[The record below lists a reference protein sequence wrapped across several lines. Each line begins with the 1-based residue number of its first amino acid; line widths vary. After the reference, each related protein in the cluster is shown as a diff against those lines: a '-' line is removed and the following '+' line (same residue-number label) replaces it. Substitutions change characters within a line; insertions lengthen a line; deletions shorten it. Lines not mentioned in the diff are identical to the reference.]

1 MKSIVSICLAAFS
14 LAAQAGTFVYVSN
27 AQDGTISSYRIDG
40 AQGTLQPL
48 AITEAGPLVMPLAQS
63 PDGRHLYAS
72 LYSKP
77 YSVVNYR
84 IDGETGAL
92 DRVAT
97 AALPAN
103 MPYIATD
110 RSGRYLLAASYD
122 GDTISVSPI
131 GPGGVVQGEP
141 LELRK
146 TGRHA
151 HSIVVDPSNRFAYVA
166 LLGADR
172 VLQLRFDER
181 SGALAPIGAGFVR
194 AGKRTGPRHIAPAP
208 NGRFL
213 YVLGELSGSVSTYA
227 IDRAT
232 GALRRLESVAN
243 EPALRWQLQPG
254 TIRAGGPLDDTP
266 RVWAADIKVSPD
278 GRFVYAT
285 ERTSSTVS
293 WYRADPATGKI
304 IYSGYLQVE
313 KQPRGIA
320 IGPRG
325 RWLVVTGEESPEVG
339 LYAIDAETGA
349 LRRTGSAPA
358 GRGANWVEIV
368 DTD

>member
-1 MKSIVSICLAAFS
+1 MKSIVLIVTALSC
-14 LAAQAGTFVYVSN
+14 LAAQAGTFAYVSN
-27 AQDGTISSYRIDG
+27 AEDGTISSYRIDRATG
-40 AQGTLQPL
+40 ALQPL
-48 AITEAGPLVMPLAQS
+48 ATTEAGPLVMPLAQS

-72 LYSKP
+72 LYAQP
-77 YSVVNYR
+77 YAVVSYR
-84 IDGETGAL
+84 IDGTSGAL

-97 AALPAN
+97 AALPQN

-122 GDTISVSPI
+122 GDSISVSPI

-141 LELRK
+141 LELHK

-166 LLGADR
+166 LLGADQ
-172 VLQLRFDER
+172 VLQLAFDER
-181 SGALAPIGAGFVR
+181 SGALAPIGAGFVQ
-194 AGKRTGPRHIAPAP
+194 AEEGAGPRHIAPAP

-213 YVLGELSGSVSTYA
+213 YVLNELSGSVSTYA
-227 IDRAT
+227 IDRGT

-243 EPALRWQLQPG
+243 EPALRLQLHKG
-254 TIRAGGPLDDTP
+254 VIRAGAAVDDTP
-266 RVWAADIKVSPD
+266 RVWAADIKVSSD

-293 WYRADPATGKI
+293 WYRADPTSGKLF
-304 IYSGYLQVE
+304 YSGYLQVE

-320 IGPRG
+320 IDPRG
-325 RWLVVTGEESPEVG
+325 RWLVVTGEKSTEVG
-339 LYAIDAETGA
+339 LYAVDPDSGA
-349 LRRTGSAPA
+349 LRRTGAAPA

>member
-1 MKSIVSICLAAFS
+1 MKHIALIVAAACS
-14 LAAQAGTFVYVSN
+14 LAAQAGTFAYVSN
-27 AQDGTISSYRIDG
+27 AEDGTISSYRIDR
-40 AQGTLQPL
+40 AQGRLQPL
-48 AITEAGPLVMPLAQS
+48 ATTEAGPLVMPLAQS

-72 LYSKP
+72 LYAQP
-77 YSVVNYR
+77 HAVVSYR
-84 IDGETGAL
+84 IDGTSGAL

-97 AALPAN
+97 TGLPQN
-103 MPYIATD
+103 MPHIATD

-122 GDTISVSPI
+122 GDQISVSPI

-141 LELRK
+141 LELHK

-172 VLQLRFDER
+172 VLQLAFDER
-181 SGALAPIGAGFVR
+181 NGALTPIGTGFVQ
-194 AGKRTGPRHIAPAP
+194 AEQGTGPRHIAPAP

-213 YVLGELSGSVSTYA
+213 YVLNELSGGVSTYA
-227 IDRAT
+227 IDRGT
-232 GALRRLESVAN
+232 GALRLLGSAAN
-243 EPALRWQLQPG
+243 EPALLQQLPKG
-254 TIRAGGPLDDTP
+254 MIRAGGPVDDTP
-266 RVWAADIKVSPD
+266 RIWAADIKVSPD

-285 ERTSSTVS
+285 ERTTSTVS
-293 WYRADPATGKI
+293 WYRANPLSGEL

-320 IGPRG
+320 IDPRG
-325 RWLVVTGEESPEVG
+325 RWLVVTGEKSPEVG
-339 LYAIDAETGA
+339 LYAIDFETGA
-349 LRRTGSAPA
+349 LRRADSAPA
-358 GRGANWVEIV
+358 GKGANWVEIV

>member
-1 MKSIVSICLAAFS
+1 MKTITLIVSAAFS
-14 LAAQAGTFVYVSN
+14 LAAQAGTFAYVSN
-27 AQDGTISSYRIDG
+27 AQDGTISSYRIDR

-48 AITEAGPLVMPLAQS
+48 ATTPAGPLVMPLAQS

-72 LYSKP
+72 LYTPP
-77 YSVVNYR
+77 YAVVSYR

-97 AALPAN
+97 AALPQN

-141 LELRK
+141 LELHK

-172 VLQLRFDER
+172 LLQLTFDER
-181 SGALAPIGAGFVR
+181 SGVLTPIGAGFVD
-194 AGKRTGPRHIAPAP
+194 AEEGTGPRHIAPAP

-213 YVLGELSGSVSTYA
+213 YVLNELTGSVSTYA
-227 IDRAT
+227 IDRST
-232 GALRRLESVAN
+232 GALRLLGAVESAVARRHRLQKGV
-243 EPALRWQLQPG
+243 
-254 TIRAGGPLDDTP
+254 IRPGGPLDDTP
-266 RVWAADIKVSPD
+266 RVWAADIKISPD

-285 ERTSSTVS
+285 ERTTSTVS
-293 WYRADPATGKI
+293 GYRVDPMHGGLT
-304 IYSGYLQVE
+304 YLSSLEVE

-320 IGPRG
+320 MDPRG
-325 RWLVVTGEESPEVG
+325 RWLVVTGEKSAEVG
-339 LYAIDAETGA
+339 LYAIDPDSGA
-349 LRRTGSAPA
+349 LRRTGAAPA
-358 GRGANWVEIV
+358 GRGANWVETV

>member
-1 MKSIVSICLAAFS
+1 MKTIVLIVALAFS
-14 LAAQAGTFVYVSN
+14 FAAQAGTFAYVSN
-27 AQDGTISSYRIDG
+27 AQDGTISSYRIDR

-48 AITEAGPLVMPLAQS
+48 ATTPAGPLVMPLAQS

-72 LYSKP
+72 LYAPP
-77 YSVVNYR
+77 YAVVSYR
-84 IDGETGAL
+84 IDGQSGAL

-97 AALPAN
+97 TALPQN

-122 GDTISVSPI
+122 GDRISVSPI

-141 LELRK
+141 LELHA

-172 VLQLRFDER
+172 VLQLAFDER
-181 SGALAPIGAGFVR
+181 SGALVSIDAGF
-194 AGKRTGPRHIAPAP
+194 ASAEEGDGPRHIAPAP

-213 YVLGELSGSVSTYA
+213 YVLNELSGSVTTYA

-232 GALRRLESVAN
+232 GALRRQESVAN
-243 EPALRWQLQPG
+243 EPAARQQLQKG
-254 TIRAGGPLDDTP
+254 VIRAGGPLDETP
-266 RVWAADIKVSPD
+266 RIWAADIKVSPD

-285 ERTSSTVS
+285 ERTTSTVS
-293 WYRADPATGKI
+293 WYRADPATGRPT
-304 IYSGYLQVE
+304 YVSALEVE

-320 IGPRG
+320 IDPRG
-325 RWLVVTGEESPEVG
+325 RWLVVTGEKSAEVG
-339 LYAIDAETGA
+339 LYAIDPQSGA
-349 LRRTGSAPA
+349 LRRTGAAPA
-358 GRGANWVEIV
+358 GKGANWVEIV